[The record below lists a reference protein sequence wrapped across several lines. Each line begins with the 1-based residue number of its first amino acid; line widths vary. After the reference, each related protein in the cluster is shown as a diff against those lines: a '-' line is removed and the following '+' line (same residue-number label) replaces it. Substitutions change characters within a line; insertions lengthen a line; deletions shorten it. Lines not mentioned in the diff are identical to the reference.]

1 MARPGQ
7 AETCLFPFL
16 IRMPRAPQIRP
27 SHDDDDFGDI
37 SAAEDALLAL
47 FHQQKVKSQAL
58 EGAHAR
64 SKLAADEGYKLQVFT
79 FMDGALG
86 MKFKSTTGS
95 GFAVVE
101 VAEVKPDQQAAKLGV
116 PVGSIIK
123 LIGKSDMTKAEGMK
137 QITDAIAAALRPV
150 EITMSVPLAMLEDA
164 QYQMHRLA
172 LIAKQRVA
180 RDEREIEARK
190 AASRMP
196 PAPPPVVA
204 RALTSV
210 PQKTQAMQAM
220 QAAPK
225 PAVPLLPKPSTFGN
239 AKDLERLLLAAAEE
253 SRRDHPEAW
262 NGNPAD
268 KPIRRTKSE
277 PPNEKVVSQ
286 VPNIKPIIP
295 KPPIRGDGPPVMIK
309 AHSHGVLL
317 PKLIPDAP
325 ERPMP
330 GIDHAWDNSM
340 IKGRDGKLHLRHSV
354 GMSPVKK
361 PVPPVLQRSQ
371 SEPVQKK
378 TSFLRRLL
386 SFFSRPPPPMP
397 LLTADEAAT
406 ELRAFVARTGAK
418 ATFNMIDANNKGS
431 VGTDELIAAFRKM
444 LVREIPIAEAEKL
457 ITTTNERHQSTR
469 KTLTFDIFVVAFSVK
484 AAGSPPARGSSPKNA
499 VGSSRGSSPK
509 NAALNVSSSAG
520 VRVANMES
528 KKVAS
533 LANAASTPS
542 SSNTPVVRRRQ

>member
-1 MARPGQ
+1 M
-7 AETCLFPFL
+7 T
-16 IRMPRAPQIRP
+16 RAPQIRP
-27 SHDDDDFGDI
+27 SHDDDDYGDV
-37 SAAEDALLAL
+37 SKAEDALLAL

-64 SKLAADEGYKLQVFT
+64 AHLAADEGYKLQVFT
-79 FMDGALG
+79 FLDGALG
-86 MKFKSTTGS
+86 MKFKSTTGN

-164 QYQMHRLA
+164 EYQMHRLA

-180 RDEREIEARK
+180 RDERDMEARR

-196 PAPPPVVA
+196 PAPPPVEA
-204 RALTSV
+204 RAPTSV
-210 PQKTQAMQAM
+210 PQKTQAMQA
-220 QAAPK
+220 ASK
-225 PAVPLLPKPSTFGN
+225 PAVPVLPKPSTFGN

-262 NGNPAD
+262 KGNPAD

-277 PPNEKVVSQ
+277 LPKAKVVSP

-295 KPPIRGDGPPVMIK
+295 KPPIRGDGPPVMIM
-309 AHSHGVLL
+309 AHSHGVML

-325 ERPMP
+325 ERPLP
-330 GIDHAWDNSM
+330 GIDRAWDNSV
-340 IKGRDGKLHLRHSV
+340 IKGRDGKLHLSHSV
-354 GMSPVKK
+354 GLSPAKK
-361 PVPPVLQRSQ
+361 PVLQRSQ

-378 TSFLRRLL
+378 PSFLSRLL
-386 SFFSRPPPPMP
+386 SFFSRSTPLPLP
-397 LLTADEAAT
+397 LLTADEAVT

-444 LVREIPIAEAEKL
+444 LVREIPMAEAEKL
-457 ITTTNERHQSTR
+457 IKTTNERHQSTR
-469 KTLTFDIFVVAFSVK
+469 KTLTFDIFAVAFSVK
-484 AAGSPPARGSSPKNA
+484 AAGSPLSRGSSPKNA
-499 VGSSRGSSPK
+499 VGSPK
-509 NAALNVSSSAG
+509 NAALGVSSRAG

-533 LANAASTPS
+533 LASAASTPS
-542 SSNTPVVRRRQ
+542 SSSTSLVRRSQ